1 MTDISSMDAT
11 LWGIL
16 LAVIASLGN
25 ILGAYL
31 TFIRG
36 GLSHRVLLYLIAGAA
51 GYLLA
56 WMLTELFPHLILAR
70 PNAGL
75 LILAGYMG
83 IYLLE
88 NLFASHAHQREKNG
102 YHTHALVGTIQN
114 QEPLVSGTASWAAF
128 GGLLLHTF
136 FDGAGI
142 MASFQIDSRMG
153 LLLFL
158 GVMIHKIPEGTSL
171 SSILLAAQ
179 RSRGIVMRCAGAI
192 ALSTILGALSV
203 LWLGGIDQGIAY
215 DILGLSAGMFLFV
228 GASNLIPATQKGEYR
243 STFFLAIAG
252 ALVYFLCA
260 WLLGIAGLHHAV

>member
-1 MTDISSMDAT
+1 MDAA

-16 LAVIASLGN
+16 LAIFASLGN

-31 TFIRG
+31 TFVRG

-56 WMLTELFPHLILAR
+56 WMLTDLFPHLISER
-70 PNAGL
+70 PNAGI

-88 NLFASHAHQREKNG
+88 NLFASHAHLPDGEN
-102 YHTHALVGTIQN
+102 YHTHALVGTIKD
-114 QEPLVSGTASWAAF
+114 QEPLVSGAASWAAF

-142 MASFQIDSRMG
+142 MAGYQVG
-153 LLLFL
+153 LRTGFLIFL
-158 GVMIHKIPEGTSL
+158 GVVMHKIPEGASL
-171 SSILLAAQ
+171 SSILLAAKHE
-179 RSRGIVMRCAGAI
+179 RGMVMRCAGAI
-192 ALSTILGALSV
+192 ALSTILGAFSA
-203 LWLGGIDQGIAY
+203 LWLGRIDLGIAY
-215 DILGLSAGMFLFV
+215 DILALSAGMFLFV

-243 STFFLAIAG
+243 STFFLAVAG
-252 ALVYFLCA
+252 VLVYFCSA
-260 WLLGIAGLHHAV
+260 WLLGVFGLHEVH

>member
-1 MTDISSMDAT
+1 MNSA
-11 LWGIL
+11 LLGIL
-16 LAVIASLGN
+16 LAVVASLGN

-31 TFIRG
+31 TLLHRT
-36 GLSHRVLLYLIAGAA
+36 LSHRILLYLIAGAA
-51 GYLLA
+51 GYLLT
-56 WMLTELFPHLILAR
+56 WMLSDFLPHLLTER
-70 PNAGL
+70 PDSGM

-88 NLFASHAHQREKNG
+88 NLFASYAHKQNKDS
-102 YHTHALVGTIQN
+102 YHTHALIGTIQN

-142 MASFQIDSRMG
+142 MASFQIDQRTG
-153 LLLFL
+153 ILLFL

-179 RSRGIVMRCAGAI
+179 HHRGVIMRCAGSV

-203 LWLGGIDQGIAY
+203 LWLGQLNRQIMY
-215 DILGLSAGMFLFV
+215 DILALSAGMFLFV
-228 GASNLIPATQKGEYR
+228 GASNLIPATQKGEYQ
-243 STFFLAIAG
+243 STFFLAIVGAG
-252 ALVYFLCA
+252 VYFVSA
-260 WLLGIAGLHHAV
+260 WLLGVAGLH